1 MIDLRLERLDR
12 DDDQFFVEMQN
23 KINLIEDLRNAK
35 QEKQDYVN
43 QNLHLM
49 VDFYRTVVEDVIL
62 QQNSGFF
69 VTVFNNSSYKNI
81 YSP

>member
-23 KINLIEDLRNAK
+23 KINLIEDLKNAK

-43 QNLHLM
+43 
-49 VDFYRTVVEDVIL
+49 
-62 QQNSGFF
+62 
-69 VTVFNNSSYKNI
+69 
-81 YSP
+81 

>member
-23 KINLIEDLRNAK
+23 KINLIEDLINAK

-43 QNLHLM
+43 
-49 VDFYRTVVEDVIL
+49 
-62 QQNSGFF
+62 
-69 VTVFNNSSYKNI
+69 
-81 YSP
+81 

>member
-23 KINLIEDLRNAK
+23 KINLIEDLINAK

-49 VDFYRTVVEDVIL
+49 VEFYRTAVEDVIL

-69 VTVFNNSSYKNI
+69 VTVFNSSSYTNI